1 MDTALQMFN
10 VQLPISDIHFFKE
23 MSERMGW
30 IAKKVKSNSKMNEL
44 DKAILDVKKG
54 NVKTFDSID
63 DMMAYLND

>member
-10 VQLPISDIHFFKE
+10 VQMPLSDIRLFKE
-23 MSERMGW
+23 LSDKMGW
-30 IAKKVKSNSKMNEL
+30 IAKEVKSNSKMNEL

-54 NVKTFDSID
+54 KVKTFDSVE